1 MSPISHPLDKDLFF
15 PYVKDDL
22 DPPEQMM
29 QSLIDEYLTGG
40 QEYKTIGK
48 TSTLTRLY
56 EHSYQI
62 DSISSHFTEEVRVLC
77 HQNEKPNYV
86 EVWKSMSPDEIRR
99 HETTDSLRLAIA
111 KAGGAECAF
120 FSPALCIRFYLDFSP
135 MRSPIKIIDPSAGW
149 GDRMI
154 SAIAVG
160 DAVAE
165 YDGYDPN
172 PDLKIPFERMM
183 KRLDLT
189 GKCRFFN
196 IPFEDAPVRVGYYD
210 LGVTSPPYFDLEI
223 YERRGKPSR
232 QSIAKYHTYPEWV
245 NKFYSPYLWNF
256 RRAIRP
262 GGRII
267 IYVSTYRDRKGNE
280 IDLERTTMEIFRE
293 MRDVSLFAKG
303 YLSTKKGPRAYPR
316 PFFIFDIHR

>member
-1 MSPISHPLDKDLFF
+1 MPLISHPLDKDLFF

-22 DPPEQMM
+22 DAPEKMM
-29 QSLIDEYLTGG
+29 KSLIDEYLKGG
-40 QEYKTIGK
+40 QEYKTIGNV
-48 TSTLTRLY
+48 STLTRLY
-56 EHSYQI
+56 EDSYQM
-62 DSISSHFTEEVRVLC
+62 DSISSHFTEEIRVLC

-86 EVWKSMSPDEIRR
+86 EIWESMSPEEIRR
-99 HETTDSLRLAIA
+99 HPTTDSLRVAIA

-120 FSPALCIRFYLDFSP
+120 FSPALCLRFYIDFSP
-135 MRSPIKIIDPSAGW
+135 IRGPIKIIDPSAGW

-154 SAIAVG
+154 SAIAAG

-172 PDLKIPFERMM
+172 PDLRLPFERIM
-183 KRLDLT
+183 KQLDQT

-196 IPFEDAPVRVGYYD
+196 IPFEDAPVRIGYYD

-232 QSIAKYHTYPEWV
+232 QSIAKNNTYKEWV
-245 NKFYSPYLWNF
+245 DKFYHPYLWNF

-267 IYVSTYRDRKGNE
+267 IYVSKYRDKKGNE
-280 IDLERTTMEIFRE
+280 INLEKTTIDIFKE
-293 MRDVSLFAKG
+293 MKDVSFFTKG
-303 YLSTKKGPRAYPR
+303 YLETKKGPRAYPR
-316 PFFIFDIHR
+316 PFFVFNVN